1 MSVST
6 KKSEKPRT
14 KEDLAVYRESVKKG
28 ESLRAIRRELGEQ
41 VRARGASSVLV
52 DASDAEMRVANMAT
66 ALTADPATNLAT
78 VSIAELEPRLAEQ
91 IAAADRAIGSWEA
104 AHARVLNVVER
115 ELYESDYAEAH
126 RQLRRAIVRAVLALR
141 KAFDDEQQFAIE
153 MHQAGALANVTQGY
167 RLFANFSSAAKLPH
181 AIRGMNLPGFI
192 ASNKN
197 LLNGDN

>member
-14 KEDLAVYRESVKKG
+14 KEDLAVYCESVAKG
-28 ESLRAIRRELGEQ
+28 ESLRAIRRELGER

-52 DASDAEMRVANMAT
+52 DASDAEMRVSNMAS
-66 ALTADPATNLAT
+66 ALANDPSTNLAT

-91 IAAADRAIGSWEA
+91 IAAADRAIASWEA
-104 AHARVLNVVER
+104 EHQRVLNAVER
-115 ELYESDYAEAH
+115 ELYGSDYAETH
-126 RQLRRAIVRAVLALR
+126 RQKRRAIVEAVLALR
-141 KAFDDEQQFAIE
+141 KAFDDEQAFAIE
-153 MHQAGALANVTQGY
+153 MHEAGALVNVTQGY

-192 ASNKN
+192 VSNKN